1 MIRALSAAL
10 AVVMALLVIQ
20 SVRVDRLKTET
31 RKQAEQIKA
40 WADYKAAADED
51 ALIAADQCAAR
62 VAEAA
67 ALAGRVSTLL
77 NREVPRDPQG
87 CPYRVMLS
95 ADELRRT
102 LQPGAQA
109 PADASGDDLR

>member
-1 MIRALSAAL
+1 MTRILGVLLAL
-10 AVVMALLVIQ
+10 AVALLVAQ
-20 SVRVDRLKTET
+20 SVRVDRLKTAN

-40 WADYKAAADED
+40 WGEYKGAADAD
-51 ALIAADQCAAR
+51 AQIAADQCAAR

-77 NREVPRDPQG
+77 QREVPRDPQG

-102 LQPGAQA
+102 LQPSAQSSA
-109 PADASGDDLR
+109 DPAADGVR

>member
-1 MIRALSAAL
+1 MTRTLAAAL
-10 AVVMALLVIQ
+10 ALSVALLGVQ
-20 SVRVDRLKTET
+20 SVRVDRLKTEN

-40 WADYKAAADED
+40 WGEYKAAADAD
-51 ALIAADQCAAR
+51 AQIAADQCAAR

-77 NREVPRDPQG
+77 QREVPRDPQG

-102 LQPGAQA
+102 LQPAAEA
-109 PADASGDDLR
+109 PAQPAADDMR

>member
-1 MIRALSAAL
+1 MIRILSAL
-10 AVVMALLVIQ
+10 LLVAVVLLGVQ
-20 SVRVDRLKTET
+20 SVRVDRLKTEN
-31 RKQAEQIKA
+31 RRQADQIKA
-40 WADYKAAADED
+40 WADYKAASDED
-51 ALIAADQCAAR
+51 ALLAADQCAAR

-102 LQPGAQA
+102 LQPSAQSSA
-109 PADASGDDLR
+109 DPAADGVR